1 MNPSPPD
8 EQPPKARLNVIPP
21 VKNGRP
27 AAKRWFQIAATLG
40 AVIFAFCFWFEL
52 DSRRDHTQ
60 AEVELR
66 DEFGA
71 AVGPASEEFSGQ
83 LQSALANL
91 ETRMH
96 EGFAGVA
103 EEFAEICVNSDGIIE
118 RSKGETAAKQVL
130 TDSLRASVTEL
141 VTRSLE
147 DFHASVSDAQELLE
161 SRLLVTTELTES
173 LNRLLERHSLLLQ
186 SYTPQPAVADLRGG
200 GLGKSLDEGFAWVP
214 LVGDAYDLGKLVFG
228 DPREKGIRT
237 RARNFVHGEEA
248 KWLAMVSE
256 LKKAVPDAATTEQ
269 DCRAAFKPREAIK
282 RLAVQ

>member
-1 MNPSPPD
+1 MNPNPPD
-8 EQPPKARLNVIPP
+8 EQPPKVPQNVIPSA
-21 VKNGRP
+21 KNNRSD
-27 AAKRWFQIAATLG
+27 AKQWFRIAVTLG
-40 AVIFAFCFWFEL
+40 AAIFAFCFWSEL
-52 DSRRDHTQ
+52 DSRRAHTQ
-60 AEVELR
+60 AEIELR
-66 DEFGA
+66 GEFGA
-71 AVGPASEEFSGQ
+71 SVGLASEEFSGQ

-91 ETRMH
+91 EARMQ

-118 RSKGETAAKQVL
+118 RSKGEAAAKQVL

-147 DFHASVSDAQELLE
+147 DFHASASDAQELLE

-173 LNRLLERHSLLLQ
+173 LNKLLERHSLLLQ
-186 SYTPQPAVADLRGG
+186 SYTPQPPVANLRGG

-237 RARNFVHGEEA
+237 RARNFVHGEET
-248 KWLAMVSE
+248 KWLATVAE
-256 LKKAVPDAATTEQ
+256 LKKAAPDAATIER
-269 DCRAAFKPREAIK
+269 DCRAAFKPREALK